1 MQPIVSL
8 LRKEFLQVRRTREMA
23 AILFMVPLIQLL
35 ILGHAMT
42 VEVKHIR
49 LRVLDFD
56 SSVASREVA
65 RAFTT
70 TDRFDFQGYE
80 TSIEALKED
89 IQAWR
94 TQMGLIIPR
103 HFARDL
109 RRGLQPTIGVV
120 VDGLDGN
127 TASVALGYARGILR
141 QLMRQQLARAKTVR
155 LLPQGRLHQVQAE
168 ERMWYNLDLKSAQ
181 FMVPGIV
188 VVLLTIVPM
197 MLTAMSLVRE
207 KEIGTLEQLMV
218 TPLKRYQLIL
228 GKLIPFLLLAYLEL
242 AIVMGFAQLIF
253 SIHMAGSYGLLAV
266 LAFVYLFTSLGL
278 GVFIST
284 ITHTQQQAMFT
295 AWFFMVFMILMSGFF
310 IPIENMPHSLQL
322 ATYLNPMRYF
332 MSIVR
337 DIFQKGSGPGYLW
350 RDALP
355 LAGFGVAI
363 FSASIITFHKRIA

>member
-1 MQPIVSL
+1 MQPILAL

-35 ILGHAMT
+35 VLGHAMT

-49 LRVLDFD
+49 LRILDFD
-56 SSVASREVA
+56 RSVASRQVA
-65 RAFTT
+65 RAFAT
-70 TDRFDFQGYE
+70 TDRFEFQGYE
-80 TSIEALKED
+80 TSLEALKED

-103 HFARDL
+103 GFARDL
-109 RRGLQPTIGVV
+109 RRGLQPTIGLV

-141 QLMRQQLARAKTVR
+141 QLMRQQLAQARAVH
-155 LLPQGRLHQVQAE
+155 LLPPGSLRLVQAD

-197 MLTAMSLVRE
+197 MLSAMSLVRE

-228 GKLIPFLLLAYLEL
+228 GKLIPFLILAYVEL
-242 AIVMGFAQLIF
+242 AVVMGFAQLIF
-253 SIHMAGSYGLLAV
+253 AIHMAGSYGLLAV

-337 DIFQKGSGPGYLW
+337 DIFQKGSGLRYLMK
-350 RDALP
+350 DALP
-355 LAGFGVAI
+355 LAGFGIAI
-363 FSASIITFHKRIA
+363 FSASVVKFHKRIA